1 MRASSASA
9 SLQILQRYA
18 EKLHGADRFDGLG
31 RTRARGATLSQPGVD
46 VLDRRCKCQR
56 IVAASS
62 LRRCAHLGRAAA
74 SSLHAA
80 RCVRHAARRR
90 ATGPPI
96 SSSSRRLAC
105 YSVHDA
111 SFDASDR
118 LLTRTD
124 PLIESAL
131 DMIGRY
137 DHPFTL
143 LTHLDARWP
152 SLHRDD
158 ACVVHADAPPNVEI
172 TSPPRAVRFSA
183 TPCTIGSSTRA
194 IVPSVCR
201 VISTRVGFVSS
212 SRRFVSPL
220 GRFAATSAT
229 DAPCASTPPPV
240 RVPRLRRYGLNACRD
255 EVSSL
260 AVSYE
265 VSRHRLENAHIG
277 ARAGFADDGTTRLA
291 VGIARRDVPHVSISW
306 SVATYLVEPTE
317 RG

>member
-80 RCVRHAARRR
+80 RWR
-90 ATGPPI
+90 ATRRPI
-96 SSSSRRLAC
+96 ASSSRRLAC
-105 YSVHDA
+105 YDVHDA

-137 DHPFTL
+137 DHPFML

-152 SLHRDD
+152 SLHQDD
-158 ACVVHADAPPNVEI
+158 ACVAHTDASPNVET
-172 TSPPRAVRFSA
+172 TSPPRAVRFGA
-183 TPCTIGSSTRA
+183 TPCRIGSSTRA
-194 IVPSVCR
+194 MRAKR
-201 VISTRVGFVSS
+201 VSGHLYMR
-212 SRRFVSPL
+212 
-220 GRFAATSAT
+220 
-229 DAPCASTPPPV
+229 
-240 RVPRLRRYGLNACRD
+240 
-255 EVSSL
+255 
-260 AVSYE
+260 
-265 VSRHRLENAHIG
+265 
-277 ARAGFADDGTTRLA
+277 
-291 VGIARRDVPHVSISW
+291 
-306 SVATYLVEPTE
+306 
-317 RG
+317 